1 MTTISTINRLNDVF
15 FKSLMG
21 DDSRKELTLSF
32 LNAVMQEGQTNKF
45 TDVEFKDQ
53 ELEPTMEDGKSP
65 RLDIV
70 ATLNDGT
77 MVDIEVQVSTQ
88 KFMPKRS
95 LFYWSRMYSNQAIKG
110 DDYINLKRAVTINL
124 LKFNL
129 LPEEKWHNRCFITV
143 EDSNRRLT
151 DDLEMHFLELP
162 KLKLKDLHSLRKLEA
177 WGAYFYGQCT
187 DTEMEEVIMAEPVI
201 KKALKYENY
210 FINDSRMRRLY
221 DMREDGVRDYVSGI
235 NEAKRIGLAEG
246 KAKGKAEERMSN
258 AKSLLANNVPLDI
271 IVKSLHLTD
280 EEIGVLK
287 TK

>member
-1 MTTISTINRLNDVF
+1 MLTRATLNRLNDVF

-21 DDSRKELTLSF
+21 DDKRKELTIAF
-32 LNAVMQEGQTNKF
+32 LNAVLREGQNDKF

-95 LFYWSRMYSNQAIKG
+95 LFYWSRMYSNQAVKG
-110 DDYINLKRAVTINL
+110 DDYINLKKAVTINIL
-124 LKFNL
+124 RFLL
-129 LPEEKWHNRCFITV
+129 LPEENWHNRCFITV
-143 EDSNRRLT
+143 ENSNRKLT

-162 KLKLKDLHSLRKLEA
+162 KLKVKDLRPLRKLEA
-177 WGAYFYGQCT
+177 WGAYFYGQC
-187 DTEMEEVIMAEPVI
+187 DTSEMEAIIMAEPAI

-221 DMREDGVRDYVSGI
+221 DMREDGIRDYVSGI
-235 NEAKRIGLAEG
+235 NEAKREG
-246 KAKGKAEERMSN
+246 AQYGAKKQAIEQLQSN
-258 AKSLLANNVPLDI
+258 YSL
-271 IVKSLHLTD
+271 
-280 EEIGVLK
+280 
-287 TK
+287 